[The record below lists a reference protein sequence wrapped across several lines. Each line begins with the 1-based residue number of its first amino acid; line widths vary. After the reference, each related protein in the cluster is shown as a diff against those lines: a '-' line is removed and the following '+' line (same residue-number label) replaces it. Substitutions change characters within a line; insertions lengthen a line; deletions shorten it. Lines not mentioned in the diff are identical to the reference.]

1 MGSTTWSGPI
11 KAGTVREGASAN
23 VGSVVLSQTATFTHA
38 QAEVD
43 TSTGIIIPANSQ
55 IIDIHVEVT
64 TAWDSATGA
73 ALEIGNGTDVDKYAD
88 VAALKTPTGRSTV
101 AVDATQAAAWMDV
114 GTSDVTIYTKITE
127 TGAAAAG
134 SANITVLYCQN

>member
-1 MGSTTWSGPI
+1 MAQSTFSGPI
-11 KAGTVREGASAN
+11 RVGTTREGAAAN
-23 VGSVVLSQTATFTHA
+23 LGHVVLSQTANITHA
-38 QAEVD
+38 NVEVN

-55 IIDIHVEVT
+55 IIDIKVEVL

-73 ALEIGNGTDVDKYAD
+73 ALEIGGSVDVDLFAD

-101 AVDATQAAAWMDV
+101 TVDATQAAVWDDV
-114 GTSDVTIYTKITE
+114 GTSDVTVYAKITE

-134 SANITVLYCQN
+134 SANITVLYAQK